1 MKSIKIFS
9 KSQFSVLWW
18 SGTLSSFGDWA
29 TLFASVALASY
40 LGSEGGN
47 SELTAVIPIVA
58 RIIPALMSSFA
69 GILADRFN
77 KKNVI
82 IICDLSRMVIVLGL
96 FFTTT
101 LIQLFLINFLSEI
114 FSLIRQ
120 PSRESVVPEVVDNE
134 YLVKA
139 NSLFTVG
146 TYASLPLASLAF
158 GVISDNSLIEGIVSY
173 GNGWNGSVIFVIDSV
188 TFLISSF
195 LLLYL
200 KTDSPNKNIEK
211 QSNVL
216 GDLKEG
222 LNYFLSVQ
230 ELRTVTTS
238 ISLSLVGAGALFVLG
253 NTYLTESL
261 KFTQS
266 SFGFMIASFGF
277 GIIFTM
283 VILSYFVTS
292 FSRIPFFIGISMVIT
307 GLSLLFAFNSSE
319 FSTILFF
326 IFISGIGS
334 GSVYLLTISYLQSTT
349 DKNLRGRVFGNFYT
363 IGRLSILLS
372 LFISGFAANFINQ
385 YFEFDGVLF
394 VLRISSGFILL
405 SGLITFVKGYRTII
419 KDFGFEN
426 SNFNKLRLN
435 LDTDEDEP
443 L

>member
-77 KKNVI
+77 KKNVM
-82 IICDLSRMVIVLGL
+82 IICDLSRMAIVLGL

>member
-1 MKSIKIFS
+1 M
-9 KSQFSVLWW
+9 
-18 SGTLSSFGDWA
+18 SSFGDWA

-77 KKNVI
+77 KKNVM

-173 GNGWNGSVIFVIDSV
+173 GNGWNGAVIFVIDSV

-200 KTDSPNKNIEK
+200 RTDSPNKNIEK

-222 LNYFLSVQ
+222 FNYFLSVQ

-363 IGRLSILLS
+363 FGRLSILLS

-405 SGLITFVKGYRTII
+405 SGLITFLKGYRTII

>member
-1 MKSIKIFS
+1 M
-9 KSQFSVLWW
+9 
-18 SGTLSSFGDWA
+18 SSFGDWA

-77 KKNVI
+77 KKNVM

-426 SNFNKLRLN
+426 SNFNKL
-435 LDTDEDEP
+435 D
-443 L
+443 

>member
-77 KKNVI
+77 KKNVM

-253 NTYLTESL
+253 NTYLTQSL

-349 DKNLRGRVFGNFYT
+349 NKNLRGRVFGNFYT

>member
-77 KKNVI
+77 KKNVM

-188 TFLISSF
+188 TFLISSL

-230 ELRTVTTS
+230 ELRTVTIS

>member
-77 KKNVI
+77 KKNVM

-200 KTDSPNKNIEK
+200 KTDSPNNNIEK
-211 QSNVL
+211 HSNVL

-292 FSRIPFFIGISMVIT
+292 FSRIPFFIGISMVLT

>member
-77 KKNVI
+77 KKNVM

-96 FFTTT
+96 FFTNT

-173 GNGWNGSVIFVIDSV
+173 GTGWNGSVIFVIDSV

>member
-47 SELTAVIPIVA
+47 SELTAVIPVVA

-77 KKNVI
+77 KKNVM

-120 PSRESVVPEVVDNE
+120 PSRESIVPEVVDDD

-146 TYASLPLASLAF
+146 TYASLPIASLAF
-158 GVISDNSLIEGIVSY
+158 GVVSDNSLIEGIVSY
-173 GNGWNGSVIFVIDSV
+173 GNGWNGSVIFVIDSI

-200 KTDSPNKNIEK
+200 NTDSPNKNIKK

-216 GDLKEG
+216 GDLREG
-222 LNYFLSVQ
+222 LNYFLSIQ

-266 SFGFMIASFGF
+266 SFGFMTASFGF

-385 YFEFDGVLF
+385 YLAFDGVLI

-405 SGLITFVKGYRTII
+405 SGLITFVKGYKTII

-435 LDTDEDEP
+435 LDTDENGP

>member
-1 MKSIKIFS
+1 MKSIRIFS
-9 KSQFSVLWW
+9 RSQFSVLWW

-77 KKNVI
+77 KKNVM

-101 LIQLFLINFLSEI
+101 LVQLFLINFLSEI

-120 PSRESVVPEVVDNE
+120 PSRESVVPEVVNDE

-146 TYASLPLASLAF
+146 TYFSLPLASLVF

-200 KTDSPNKNIEK
+200 KTDSPYKNIKK

-216 GDLKEG
+216 GDLREG

-277 GIIFTM
+277 GIVFTM

-292 FSRIPFFIGISMVIT
+292 FSRNPFFIGISMVLT

>member
-77 KKNVI
+77 KKNVM

-200 KTDSPNKNIEK
+200 RTDSPNKNIEK

-222 LNYFLSVQ
+222 FNYFLSVQ

-261 KFTQS
+261 NFTQS

>member
-29 TLFASVALASY
+29 TLFASVTLASY

-77 KKNVI
+77 KKNVM

-200 KTDSPNKNIEK
+200 RTDSPNKNIEK

-222 LNYFLSVQ
+222 LNYFLSVK

-405 SGLITFVKGYRTII
+405 SGLITFVKGYRSII

>member
-1 MKSIKIFS
+1 M
-9 KSQFSVLWW
+9 
-18 SGTLSSFGDWA
+18 
-29 TLFASVALASY
+29 
-40 LGSEGGN
+40 
-47 SELTAVIPIVA
+47 
-58 RIIPALMSSFA
+58 
-69 GILADRFN
+69 
-77 KKNVI
+77 
-82 IICDLSRMVIVLGL
+82 
-96 FFTTT
+96 
-101 LIQLFLINFLSEI
+101 
-114 FSLIRQ
+114 
-120 PSRESVVPEVVDNE
+120 
-134 YLVKA
+134 
-139 NSLFTVG
+139 
-146 TYASLPLASLAF
+146 
-158 GVISDNSLIEGIVSY
+158 
-173 GNGWNGSVIFVIDSV
+173 
-188 TFLISSF
+188 
-195 LLLYL
+195 
-200 KTDSPNKNIEK
+200 
-211 QSNVL
+211 
-216 GDLKEG
+216 
-222 LNYFLSVQ
+222 
-230 ELRTVTTS
+230 
-238 ISLSLVGAGALFVLG
+238 VGAGALFVLG

-292 FSRIPFFIGISMVIT
+292 FSRISFFIGISMVIT

-319 FSTILFF
+319 FSTLLFF

-385 YFEFDGVLF
+385 YFEFDGVLV
-394 VLRISSGFILL
+394 VLRISSCLILT
-405 SGLITFVKGYRTII
+405 SGLITFIKGYRMII

>member
-1 MKSIKIFS
+1 MKSIRIFS
-9 KSQFSVLWW
+9 RSQFSVLWW

-77 KKNVI
+77 KKNVM

-101 LIQLFLINFLSEI
+101 LVQLFLINFLSEI

-120 PSRESVVPEVVDNE
+120 PSRESVVPEVVNDE

-146 TYASLPLASLAF
+146 TYFSLPLASLAL

-200 KTDSPNKNIEK
+200 KTDSPYKNIKK

-216 GDLKEG
+216 GDLREG

-277 GIIFTM
+277 GIVFTM

-292 FSRIPFFIGISMVIT
+292 FSRNPFFIGISMVLT

-372 LFISGFAANFINQ
+372 LFISGFVANFINQ

>member
-40 LGSEGGN
+40 LGTEGGN

-77 KKNVI
+77 KKNVM

-200 KTDSPNKNIEK
+200 RTDSPNKNIEK

-405 SGLITFVKGYRTII
+405 SGLITFVKGYRSII

>member
-1 MKSIKIFS
+1 MKSIRIFS
-9 KSQFSVLWW
+9 RSQFSVLWW

-77 KKNVI
+77 KKNVM

-101 LIQLFLINFLSEI
+101 LVQLFLINFLSEI

-120 PSRESVVPEVVDNE
+120 PSRESVVPEVVNDE

-146 TYASLPLASLAF
+146 TYFSLPLASLAF

-200 KTDSPNKNIEK
+200 KTDSPYKNIKK

-216 GDLKEG
+216 GDLREG

-277 GIIFTM
+277 GIVFTM

-292 FSRIPFFIGISMVIT
+292 FSRNPFFIGVSMVLT

>member
-77 KKNVI
+77 KKNVM

-120 PSRESVVPEVVDNE
+120 PSRESIVPEVVDDD

-146 TYASLPLASLAF
+146 TYASLPIASLAF
-158 GVISDNSLIEGIVSY
+158 GVVSDNSLIEGIVSY
-173 GNGWNGSVIFVIDSV
+173 GNGWNGSVIFVIDSI

-200 KTDSPNKNIEK
+200 KTDSPNKNIKK

-216 GDLKEG
+216 SDLREG

-349 DKNLRGRVFGNFYT
+349 EKNLRGRVFGNFYT

-385 YFEFDGVLF
+385 YLAFDGVLV

-405 SGLITFVKGYRTII
+405 SGLITFVKGYKTII

-435 LDTDEDEP
+435 LDTDEDGP

>member
-40 LGSEGGN
+40 LGTEGGN

-77 KKNVI
+77 KKNVM

-120 PSRESVVPEVVDNE
+120 PSRESVVPEVVDDE

-173 GNGWNGSVIFVIDSV
+173 GNGWNGSVIFVVDSI
-188 TFLISSF
+188 TFLISSL

-200 KTDSPNKNIEK
+200 KTGSPNENVKK
-211 QSNVL
+211 QSNVF

-222 LNYFLSVQ
+222 LNYFLSVH

-292 FSRIPFFIGISMVIT
+292 FSRISFFIGISMVIT

-319 FSTILFF
+319 FSTLLFF

-385 YFEFDGVLF
+385 YFEFDGVLV
-394 VLRISSGFILL
+394 VLRISSGLILT
-405 SGLITFVKGYRTII
+405 SGLITFIKGYRMII

>member
-77 KKNVI
+77 KKNVM

-200 KTDSPNKNIEK
+200 RTDSPNKNIEK

-385 YFEFDGVLF
+385 YFEFDGVVF

>member
-77 KKNVI
+77 KKNVM

-200 KTDSPNKNIEK
+200 RTDSPNKNIEK

-405 SGLITFVKGYRTII
+405 SGLITFVKGYRSII

>member
-47 SELTAVIPIVA
+47 SELTAVIPVVA

-77 KKNVI
+77 KKNVM

-120 PSRESVVPEVVDNE
+120 PSRESIVPEVVNDD

-158 GVISDNSLIEGIVSY
+158 GVVSDNSLIEGIVSY
-173 GNGWNGSVIFVIDSV
+173 GNGWNGSVIFVIDSI
-188 TFLISSF
+188 TFLVSSF

-200 KTDSPNKNIEK
+200 RIDSPNKNIKK

-216 GDLKEG
+216 SDLREG
-222 LNYFLSVQ
+222 FNYFLSVQ

-261 KFTQS
+261 RFTQS

>member
-40 LGSEGGN
+40 LGSEDGN
-47 SELTAVIPIVA
+47 SELTSVIPIVA

-77 KKNVI
+77 KKNVM

-120 PSRESVVPEVVDNE
+120 PSRESVVPEVVDDE

-158 GVISDNSLIEGIVSY
+158 GVISDNSLIEGVVSY
-173 GNGWNGSVIFVIDSV
+173 GNGWNGSVIFVIDSI

-261 KFTQS
+261 NFTQS

>member
-77 KKNVI
+77 KKNVM

-101 LIQLFLINFLSEI
+101 LIQLFLVNFLSEI

-158 GVISDNSLIEGIVSY
+158 GVISDNSLIEEIVSY
-173 GNGWNGSVIFVIDSV
+173 GNGWNGSVIFAIDSI

>member
-77 KKNVI
+77 KKNVM

-419 KDFGFEN
+419 KDFGYEN
-426 SNFNKLRLN
+426 SNFNKLILN

>member
-47 SELTAVIPIVA
+47 SELTAVIPVVA

-77 KKNVI
+77 KKNVM

-120 PSRESVVPEVVDNE
+120 PSRESIVPEVVDDD

-146 TYASLPLASLAF
+146 TYASLPIASLAF
-158 GVISDNSLIEGIVSY
+158 GVVSDNSLIEGIVSY
-173 GNGWNGSVIFVIDSV
+173 GNGWNGSVIFVIDSI

-200 KTDSPNKNIEK
+200 NTDSPNKNIKK

-216 GDLKEG
+216 SDLREG

-385 YFEFDGVLF
+385 YLAFDGVLI

-405 SGLITFVKGYRTII
+405 SGLITFVKGYKTII

-435 LDTDEDEP
+435 LDTDENGP